1 MQAANSCR
9 RFRNL
14 MAVVIGGGSGLGKA
28 TSKRL
33 AAEAA
38 HVLVAD
44 INLKAAEKVAE
55 DIKAAGGSAETAR
68 VDIMQS
74 QQVQQLF
81 PGQAKGVN
89 VLVNSAGS
97 MWYCPINEITPDD
110 MRRAYGPSVDGLLV
124 AMQEA
129 TKALQR
135 RSSSKSLSI
144 VNISS
149 TTSSIALP
157 KLASYSSAKLQY
169 GSSQKALLWSMLPCM
184 SGCRV
189 NGVNT
194 VVPHTTN
201 TEGVQAF
208 AASLPQE
215 DMNKVTAVNMPK
227 LIPRLAEPEEIAAGI
242 AFLASS
248 DASFMTGTE
257 LIMDGGACIT

>member
-1 MQAANSCR
+1 MQAANNCL
-9 RFRNL
+9 RFKNL

-33 AAEAA
+33 AAEGA

-44 INLKAAEKVAE
+44 IDLKSAEKVAE
-55 DIKAAGGSAETAR
+55 DITAAGGSAETAQ
-68 VDIMQS
+68 VDITQS
-74 QQVQQLF
+74 QQVQKLF
-81 PGQAKGVN
+81 QAQAEGVN
-89 VLVNSAGS
+89 VLVSSAGS
-97 MWYCPINEITPDD
+97 MWIRPINDITPGD
-110 MRRAYGPSVDGLLV
+110 MSRAYGPSVDGLLV

-149 TTSSIALP
+149 TTSSIAMP
-157 KLASYSSAKLQY
+157 ELAAYSSAKAAIRQLSKSAAVEYAPLQV
-169 GSSQKALLWSMLPCM
+169 
-184 SGCRV
+184 R
-189 NGVNT
+189 VNT

-208 AASLPQE
+208 AATLPE
-215 DMNKVTAVNMPK
+215 EYVDDVAAVNMPK

-248 DASFMTGTE
+248 DASFMTGAE

>member
-1 MQAANSCR
+1 MQAANNCL
-9 RFRNL
+9 RFKNL

-33 AAEAA
+33 AAEGA

-44 INLKAAEKVAE
+44 IDLKSAEKVAE
-55 DIKAAGGSAETAR
+55 DITAAGGSAETAQ
-68 VDIMQS
+68 VDITQS
-74 QQVQQLF
+74 QQVQKLF
-81 PGQAKGVN
+81 QAQAEGVN
-89 VLVNSAGS
+89 VLVSSAGS
-97 MWYCPINEITPDD
+97 MWIRPINDITPGD
-110 MRRAYGPSVDGLLV
+110 MSRAYGPSVDGLLV

-135 RSSSKSLSI
+135 
-144 VNISS
+144 
-149 TTSSIALP
+149 
-157 KLASYSSAKLQY
+157 SSAKAAIRQLSKSAAVEYAPLQV
-169 GSSQKALLWSMLPCM
+169 
-184 SGCRV
+184 R
-189 NGVNT
+189 VNT

-208 AASLPQE
+208 AATLPE
-215 DMNKVTAVNMPK
+215 EYVDDVAAVNMPK

-248 DASFMTGTE
+248 DASFMTGAE

>member
-135 RSSSKSLSI
+135 R
-144 VNISS
+144 
-149 TTSSIALP
+149 
-157 KLASYSSAKLQY
+157 
-169 GSSQKALLWSMLPCM
+169 
-184 SGCRV
+184 V